1 MRIVIVRNYRLEFI
15 MVPIILII
23 DDNEDDILLT
33 KIALLK
39 IWRDI
44 KPEVA
49 MSGAA
54 GLEILREGK
63 LKPTVVLLDIKMPG
77 MSGIEVLRKIRE
89 DDSLKT
95 LLVVILTHS
104 KLESDKEA
112 AMNAGANSFLHKAA
126 DLDQFKNSVHYEL
139 EYLLNTSLVVDSQT
153 KTNLAD

>member
-1 MRIVIVRNYRLEFI
+1 MEHIV
-15 MVPIILII
+15 VPIILII

-33 KIALLK
+33 KLALSK

-49 MSGAA
+49 MSGDA
-54 GLEILREGK
+54 GLEILRERK
-63 LKPTVVLLDIKMPG
+63 MKPNVVLLDINMPG
-77 MSGIEVLRKIRE
+77 MNGIEVLRKIRE
-89 DDSLKT
+89 DYSLNS

-126 DLDQFKNSVHYEL
+126 DLDQFKNSVHCEL
-139 EYLLNTSLVVDSQT
+139 ECLLKMALIF
-153 KTNLAD
+153 